1 MSLEEMIWCL
11 GFQVLFMVTVP
22 YLVAKYYRTDF
33 LFIAPW
39 TCFFVF
45 LLTAVSLDWCLEF
58 TPVT

>member
-1 MSLEEMIWCL
+1 
-11 GFQVLFMVTVP
+11 MVTVP